1 MKNSSS
7 MESVK
12 DGLEQKEI
20 MHQQE
25 AQQVWQCQ
33 TNWNHNKILVL
44 ITCKHKVH
52 VVKNLVDPKS

>member
-1 MKNSSS
+1 